1 MPDEGR
7 STGLQTTAI
16 AALALT
22 ALAGLTAL
30 FAPGMSSLMRPPP
43 DGAPRTDAVRPA
55 RLPGPTG
62 HVDLPVEDNVLGP
75 SVRIIGWALDP
86 SAIRGVEVRVAG
98 RSYPAQL
105 GFHRPD
111 VARAMP
117 GYPGNDRGGFV
128 FDGDWP
134 ELSGSRQQIEIVA
147 VGESGETVL
156 GRKVVEFPARP
167 RHWSALLDERPELSR
182 APLHFLLMASAIS
195 ESMANDVG
203 ERYRQYLS
211 RTIRIGI
218 SVPILYMRNTRGAID
233 DWTFDPTFD
242 TTRRCGTRPVAEDNL
257 DRVLRIS
264 AAKRIPI
271 QIILNGGIWSDASC
285 ESPEWDLTDHLEQDA
300 SNVQWTQ
307 DNRTFPDG
315 YLKGQAGSTESPE
328 LARSLTYHVYAH
340 KVREYKR
347 RNLQAAAALIAEFA
361 REHPD
366 LLVGI
371 ALDADTYMNPFLRQG
386 GHSEIFDYN
395 PGMLRQFREWLRGT
409 GPYAGRG
416 TAGVPDL
423 RAYRR
428 AQPLTLSRVNRL
440 ARRQWTDWDQVDPPR
455 RLPGYGAPLGP
466 GEQPI
471 WENAWWHEWDKF
483 RKHVIDLHYD
493 ELSTW
498 AHQAGIPRRKI
509 FSAQGGFMEPDPG
522 LRPLSIKV
530 TETGEPYD
538 SAGVSVEGSIP
549 RDGHLG
555 AILYGPAARN
565 QIRMAGPH
573 SLFATFARLDEG
585 WGVVEFNPTD
595 LRRPMQQTDYATAYR
610 ALREMF
616 NFGARQI
623 SVMAW
628 NGSNG
633 LLSFDPGF
641 VPYTA
646 WRNTPGEDAM
656 RDLLDARADI
666 PPGAWL
672 WTFGSAR
679 HATDD
684 GWTLERGQ
692 GVAGKGHLLLTPD
705 SGSVVLDSP
714 RDLVVRADRVDTLLL
729 RMSDPG
735 TLRSVRVLVRE
746 RPDRSWH
753 TIAVEASPGRRLR
766 PDGNH
771 AISLTWTHGMLA
783 RGYIAE
789 QLRIVAELDSGNA
802 ATRLERIGLYPRAEV
817 GEAEFRDGRPAASA
831 RTEAFPKVDL
841 RNSPSRL
848 ARDVK
853 LPNACRNGAVSSV
866 FRRARSG
873 ALAGP
878 DAALLHGASS

>member
-1 MPDEGR
+1 MAKRGR
-7 STGLQTTAI
+7 WTSLETVAI
-16 AALALT
+16 AALTLA

-30 FAPGMSSLMRPPP
+30 FAPGMSSLTGPSP

-55 RLPGPTG
+55 RLPGSTG
-62 HVDLPVEDNVLGP
+62 HVDFPVEDNVLGP
-75 SVRIIGWALDP
+75 SLRIIGWALDP
-86 SAIRGVEVRVAG
+86 SAIRRVEVRVAG

-105 GFHRPD
+105 GVHRPD

-167 RHWSALLDERPELSR
+167 RHWSSLLDERPELSQ

-211 RTIRIGI
+211 RTIRIGV
-218 SVPILYMRNTRGAID
+218 SVPILYMRSTRGDID
-233 DWTFDPTFD
+233 DWTFDPAFD
-242 TTRRCGTRPVAEDNL
+242 TSRRCGARAVVEDNL

-264 AAKRIPI
+264 VAQRLPI

-307 DNRTFPDG
+307 DNQTFPDG
-315 YLKGQAGSTESPE
+315 FLKGQVGSTESPE

-347 RNLQAAAALIAEFA
+347 RNLQAAAALIAKFA

-386 GHSEIFDYN
+386 GHREIFDYN
-395 PGMLRQFREWLRGT
+395 PGMIRQFREWLRGT
-409 GPYAGRG
+409 GPYAGRA

-428 AQPLTLSRVNRL
+428 AQLLTLSQVNRL
-440 ARRQWTDWDQVDPPR
+440 ARRQWKDWDQVDPPR
-455 RLPGYGAPLGP
+455 RLPGYGVPLRP

-471 WENAWWHEWDKF
+471 WEDAWWQEWDRF

-498 AHQAGIPRRKI
+498 VHQAGIPREKI

-522 LRPLSIKV
+522 LRPFAVKV

-565 QIRMAGPH
+565 QVRMNGSH
-573 SLFATFARLDEG
+573 SLFATFARMDRG

-595 LRRPMQQTDYATAYR
+595 LRRPTVHPDYGTAYR
-610 ALREMF
+610 AIREMT
-616 NFGARQI
+616 NYGARAI

-628 NGSNG
+628 NGADG
-633 LLSFDPGF
+633 LLAFDPGY

-656 RDLLDARADI
+656 RDMLDARADL
-666 PPGAWL
+666 PRGAWL

-679 HATDD
+679 YASAD
-684 GWTLERGQ
+684 GWTFARGQ
-692 GVAGKGHLLLTPD
+692 GVAGNGHLLLTPD

-714 RDLVVRADRVDTLLL
+714 LDLVVRADRIDTLLL
-729 RMSDPG
+729 RLSDPG
-735 TLRSVRVLVRE
+735 TLRRVRVLVRE

-753 TIAVEASPGRRLR
+753 TVAVEASPGRRLR

-771 AISLTWTHGMLA
+771 AISLTWTPGMLA
-783 RGYIAE
+783 RGYVAE

-817 GEAEFRDGRPAASA
+817 GEAALRNGRPAASERA
-831 RTEAFPKVDL
+831 EAFPNVE
-841 RNSPSRL
+841 
-848 ARDVK
+848 
-853 LPNACRNGAVSSV
+853 LPNSQSRPAHVEQLPIARRN
-866 FRRARSG
+866 
-873 ALAGP
+873 
-878 DAALLHGASS
+878 DAP